1 MKFLQIYFHI
11 SGGEK
16 SDCEGEVQELIG
28 SFSSRHVK
36 KEHFFFSRVENKS
49 FMKYFALSL

>member
-36 KEHFFFSRVENKS
+36 KEHFSFSRVENKS